1 MSLESFIESV
11 RNRKTQKMFILV
23 DDTLEMRYKVINP
36 AGEVL
41 VLPDALFDEDPVMIP
56 AEKFAAEFTPEQL
69 SALARFNEQVA
80 SQARAE
86 ARIAPPKIEASPAK
100 RETRSSTPRKAREP
114 SGPVRRGLAA
124 TWVAP
129 RLTFY
134 RHKIDPLH
142 AKQSFK
148 ISIEGS
154 GDFEITKE
162 EFLAQFND
170 VVMSPSY
177 RADGLY
183 SYPAI
188 PDKARRYF
196 KS

>member
-1 MSLESFIESV
+1 MAP
-11 RNRKTQKMFILV
+11 K
-23 DDTLEMRYKVINP
+23 
-36 AGEVL
+36 
-41 VLPDALFDEDPVMIP
+41 PDAQ
-56 AEKFAAEFTPEQL
+56 AAAKKP
-69 SALARFNEQVA
+69 SA
-80 SQARAE
+80 
-86 ARIAPPKIEASPAK
+86 
-100 RETRSSTPRKAREP
+100 PRKPREP
-114 SGPVRRGLAA
+114 QLPVRRGLGAS
-124 TWVAP
+124 WIAP

-154 GDFEITKE
+154 GEFEITKE

-196 KS
+196 KA